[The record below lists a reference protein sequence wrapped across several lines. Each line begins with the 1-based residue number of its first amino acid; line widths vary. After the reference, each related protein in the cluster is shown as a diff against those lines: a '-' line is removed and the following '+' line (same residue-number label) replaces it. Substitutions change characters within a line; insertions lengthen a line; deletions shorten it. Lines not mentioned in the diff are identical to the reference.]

1 MEETFQVLIPAFIL
15 LILILVFVRNVCNS
29 SCGNENENEKFNL
42 TTNPVPLEEK
52 LKHQQLNPLNKA
64 RILPKDNS
72 NVAPDFKMN
81 DSDVKDMKYNS
92 IYRQK
97 TGRQAFELENF
108 VSIYDSNFGG
118 LLGTSMG
125 LTSNQLD

>member
-1 MEETFQVLIPAFIL
+1 MEETLQVLIPAFIL
-15 LILILVFVRNVCNS
+15 LILIIVFVYNVCNS
-29 SCGNENENEKFNL
+29 KCGNENENENFNL

-118 LLGTSMG
+118 LIGTTMG
-125 LTSNQLD
+125 LTSD

>member
-1 MEETFQVLIPAFIL
+1 MEETLQVLIPAFIL